1 MKKIFIISIVIITLA
16 ACISPQVK
24 HNIPEPEEPITKKSP
39 PILRIDPGGH
49 TSLIWDII
57 VTSDQQQLISASADK
72 TIRVNNIK
80 TGQEERKILGQIG
93 SGSFG
98 KIFAIA
104 LSPDQVQLA
113 VGGFLADKTN
123 CFDASAIRIYDYPTG
138 KLRRTLK
145 SHSNIVYDL
154 SFSPDGHYLV
164 SGSADNKVKVW
175 HATNDYALIYTF
187 REHTNYVFAVRIFPI
202 MAPHST
208 AISDYRI
215 VSGADDNQVIL
226 YSLNQKKAIARYE
239 HNDKVNHLAVS
250 NKYIAST
257 CYDKKIRFFDHN
269 LKPVKTISSETRP
282 TGLAFSPDH
291 RLLLSGTGTDPFHCK
306 IYDTH
311 QDFKCT
317 QTFTAHDDLVR
328 AVTFLDQQTAIT
340 AGGAN
345 NDIDVWSTQ
354 TGQIKAHLAG
364 QGNTIW
370 AVGITQDAQ
379 GVKLAFGNTYD
390 EKNQNNRGSLERLI
404 NLSSFQVTDLP
415 ADSDV
420 QRISTLYQGIRLSH
434 TSGGPYG
441 YKDSIL
447 LIKQDGQST
456 IQIVR
461 DSTNGLEHMAYGFTP
476 NGIIISGGANGFLT
490 AYHRDGTHMAEFKG
504 HTGVVWSIAISGQWM
519 VSGGSDQVL
528 KLWDLTELAQGKR
541 DIRPV
546 VSVFVDR
553 HNEWVAWIEEGYFD
567 ASSKGAKYVGYHINH
582 GKDQAADY
590 VQVGQLY
597 DIFARRDLVMKKLSR
612 DPDAKTIIQNELAR
626 TGTIEQILS
635 SGMPPEISW
644 VDQLNDHYSQTNVPI
659 KLTIKDQGGGIG
671 KVVIRINGVEQAAP
685 SNRGAY
691 GNGKNDPN
699 EGVDLVNFEV
709 SLPDGDNHLRNDPNE
724 GVDLVNFEV
733 SLPDGDNEISIAVYN
748 DDGTMMSQALNQKIH
763 VDDPMKGLPDLYALV
778 IGISKYHEHDIQLQF
793 AASDAEKIANT
804 LANRGKPLF
813 KNIHIQTLI
822 DKQAQV
828 PAIKA
833 EFQKMAKGIKVG
845 DVFML
850 YLAGHG
856 TTIEGDYHFIPWE
869 MKYTSPQALKTY
881 SISRSQFQDLLKK
894 IKAQKSMIILD
905 TCHSGAFSSNES
917 QALAMRGMKEK
928 SAIRRF
934 KHFTGRA
941 IFAAAA
947 KDQETPDNYRNHGLF
962 TYALLEAM
970 QEKADLA
977 GNKNGFISV
986 DEVVK
991 YVTERV
997 AEIAEKEWQINQYP
1011 YSDLTGAP
1019 YFDIGCRKGYDR
1031 PGCQP

>member
-1 MKKIFIISIVIITLA
+1 MKKILITSIVIITLA
-16 ACISPQVK
+16 ACISPQVEHK
-24 HNIPEPEEPITKKSP
+24 IPDPEKPITKESPPPETKPPQKRTPKPVTLSSP

-49 TSLIWDII
+49 TSMINDII
-57 VTSDQQQLISASADK
+57 VTSDQQHLISASADK
-72 TIRVNNIK
+72 TIRVWNLK
-80 TGQEERKILGQIG
+80 TGKEERKILGQIG

-104 LSPDQVQLA
+104 LSPDQTQLA
-113 VGGFLADKTN
+113 VGGFLAKSNKLSDL
-123 CFDASAIRIYDYPTG
+123 AAIRIYDYTTG
-138 KLRRTLK
+138 KLHRNLK
-145 SHSNIVYDL
+145 SHSSSIFDL
-154 SFSPDGHYLV
+154 SFSPDGLYLV
-164 SGSADNKVKVW
+164 SGSGDFTVKVW
-175 HATNDYALIYTF
+175 HATNDYALIHTF
-187 REHTNYVFAVRIFPI
+187 REHTNYVYAVRIFPI

-215 VSGADDNQVIL
+215 VSGAWDNQVIL

-239 HNDKVNHLAVS
+239 HKDQVDSLAVS

-257 CYDKKIRFFDHN
+257 CWDHEIQLFDHD
-269 LKPVKTISSETRP
+269 LKPVQTISSETRP
-282 TGLAFSPDH
+282 IGLAFSPDH
-291 RLLLSGTGTDPFHCK
+291 RLLLSGAGSPPGHCN

-311 QDFKCT
+311 QDFKCI
-317 QTFTAHDDLVR
+317 QTFTAHDNLVR
-328 AVTFLDQQTAIT
+328 AVTFLDHQTAIT

-354 TGQIKAHLAG
+354 TGQIKAQLTG

-379 GVKLAFGNTYD
+379 GVTLAFGNTLD
-390 EKNQNNRGSLERLI
+390 ATNQNNRGPLERVI

-420 QRISTLYQGIRLSH
+420 QRISTLYQDIRLSH

-447 LIKQDGQST
+447 LIKQEGQSP

-461 DSTNGLEHMAYGFTP
+461 DATNGLSHRTYGFTP
-476 NGIIISGGANGFLT
+476 NGTIISGGSNGFLT
-490 AYHRDGTHMAEFKG
+490 AYHCDGTHMAEFKG
-504 HTGVVWSIAISGQWM
+504 HTGEVLSIAISGQWM
-519 VSGGSDQVL
+519 VSGGNDQVL
-528 KLWDLTELAQGKR
+528 MLWDLTELAQGKT

-567 ASSKGAKYVGYHINH
+567 ASSEGAKYVGYHINH

-612 DPDAKTIIQNELAR
+612 DPGAKTIIQNELAR

-644 VDQLNDHYSQTNVPI
+644 IDQLNDHYSQTNVPI

-671 KVVIRINGVEQAAP
+671 KVVIKVNGVEQAAP
-685 SNRGAY
+685 STRGAY
-691 GNGKNDPN
+691 GIGKDDPT
-699 EGVDLVNFEV
+699 EGAALVD
-709 SLPDGDNHLRNDPNE
+709 
-724 GVDLVNFEV
+724 FEV

-748 DDGTMMSQALNQKIH
+748 DNGTIMSQALNQKIH
-763 VDDPMKGLPDLYALV
+763 VDDPMKDLPDLYALV
-778 IGISKYHEHDIQLQF
+778 IGISKYHEHDIQLKF
-793 AASDAEKIANT
+793 AASDAQEISNT

-828 PAIKA
+828 PAIKS
-833 EFQKMAKGIKVG
+833 EFQKMAKDIKVG

-856 TTIEGDYHFIPWE
+856 TIIEGDYHFIPWE

-894 IKAQKSMIILD
+894 IKAQKSMIIID

-917 QALAMRGMKEK
+917 QAFAMRGMEEK

-947 KDQETPDNYRNHGLF
+947 KDQKAPEGYRNHGVF

-970 QEKADLA
+970 KEKADLF

-997 AEIAEKEWQINQYP
+997 AEISKKEWQINQYP